1 MTPPSTKLRGGGKAA
16 PKISAGRE
24 AEETYEH
31 GDRIILPPLVQAW
44 QSRAVRRRR
53 RSSTLTEQGI
63 WHIAIGRYVG
73 TLVEAIDKWVDI
85 AMRENNVNGV
95 IDSFESLTEAG
106 DEIRRAIKAN
116 GERLTGLEE
125 ALVNLNNAQ
134 KAVEAERR
142 AVDESRGA

>member
-1 MTPPSTKLRGGGKAA
+1 
-16 PKISAGRE
+16 
-24 AEETYEH
+24 
-31 GDRIILPPLVQAW
+31 
-44 QSRAVRRRR
+44 
-53 RSSTLTEQGI
+53 
-63 WHIAIGRYVG
+63 VG

>member
-1 MTPPSTKLRGGGKAA
+1 
-16 PKISAGRE
+16 
-24 AEETYEH
+24 
-31 GDRIILPPLVQAW
+31 
-44 QSRAVRRRR
+44 
-53 RSSTLTEQGI
+53 
-63 WHIAIGRYVG
+63 VG

-85 AMRENNVNGV
+85 VMRENNVNGV

>member
-1 MTPPSTKLRGGGKAA
+1 MATESYFHHSCKRGNH
-16 PKISAGRE
+16 E
-24 AEETYEH
+24 LCVVDEE
-31 GDRIILPPLVQAW
+31 
-44 QSRAVRRRR
+44 VRPYGCAC
-53 RSSTLTEQGI
+53 TCHAHDDYTILTEQGI